1 MHILVIR
8 ERYHFM
14 RTKEENVK
22 AGIEPFKSINIGV
35 LNAVLC
41 LRNFTQSINIVPKV
55 GVKIVKI

>member
-14 RTKEENVK
+14 RTKGENVK
-22 AGIEPFKSINIGV
+22 AGIEPFKSINVGV

-41 LRNFTQSINIVPKV
+41 LRNFTQYINIVPKV
-55 GVKIVKI
+55 GVKIGKI